1 MHRALSAVS
10 LVLCTLLLLPALTFA
25 RPELS
30 RQGRDLLER
39 LEQNMRET
47 ASSPLQ
53 GAWVGRRGQDELVLV
68 FMHNVCAMGM
78 NSQELYGLWRTRGH
92 SLQLRLEKDK
102 VLDFHYELSGNT
114 LVLDHDIRLVRYT
127 GKSQERAPIPGFG
140 DQGQRSRDTGFDD
153 FARAAKTPLEG
164 SWVSPTAQ
172 GDARFV
178 FHGNKYQFFLK
189 GRKIE
194 SGDFSFRNNILSYH
208 ITGGTGVGR
217 NGEHRAL
224 IRDNTL
230 IISSPNGETM
240 QFMRQ

>member
-1 MHRALSAVS
+1 MHRVLSAMSVC
-10 LVLCTLLLLPALTFA
+10 LCTLMLLPTLTLA

-30 RQGRDLLER
+30 REGRALLER

-47 ASSPLQ
+47 ANSPLQ
-53 GAWVGRRGQDELVLV
+53 GAWVGRRGPDELVLV

-78 NSQELYGLWRTRGH
+78 NSQELYGLWRTRGK

-102 VLDFHYELSGNT
+102 VLDFHYELAGNT
-114 LVLDHDIRLVRYT
+114 LILDHDIRLVRYT
-127 GKSQERAPIPGFG
+127 GKKQERAPIPGFG
-140 DQGQRSRDTGFDD
+140 DVAPRSRDTVFDD

-189 GRKIE
+189 GRNVE
-194 SGDFSFRNNILSYH
+194 SGDFTFRNNVLSYQ
-208 ITGGTGVGR
+208 ITGGTGIGR
-217 NGEHRAL
+217 RGEHRAL
-224 IRDNTL
+224 LKGNTL
-230 IISSPNGETM
+230 LISSPNGETM